1 MTLLNFYFKS
11 YLMLQFEMKL
21 EQSNIHVSQLA
32 LSVFALISTL
42 SKQMH
47 KAWLKYIMSKSC
59 QLFTK

>member
-11 YLMLQFEMKL
+11 YLMLQLEMKL

-47 KAWLKYIMSKSC
+47 KAWVKYIM
-59 QLFTK
+59 